1 MIIREFIKKFTI
13 DNVDEIINIIN
24 KEKIERSQDPTI
36 TLRNFYAV
44 FCVLRECNGDPNYR
58 NFVKQGA
65 GYESLIKALGAKDGD
80 VNLSITNQ
88 VLDYFVDKNNYEK
101 IKSYSKEQNPEKN
114 AEDVLKKLKEF
125 TMNKSEPDE
134 KMIVFLDFLI
144 KIAEGKILKE
154 LNIEEIIKKTLKVK
168 ENKQVIFTGA
178 PGTGKTYTVREVVK
192 EECKNNEER
201 FKFVQ
206 FHSSY
211 DYTDFVEGLRPAK
224 VAGAENTTFVRM
236 DGIFKAFCR
245 KIVEAG
251 LEEVSE
257 EKGRT
262 HQKLSDEDKEKLLE
276 DLYNVEKKE
285 VKDPEDKNKLDI
297 FDGEKAEQYYFIVDE
312 INRADL
318 GKVFGELMFGLEES
332 YRGIEH
338 RFDTQYMNLPTYKIK
353 EDKGEEVEI
362 MSFDCFKKGFFI
374 PGNLHFIGTM
384 NDIDRSVESFDFA
397 LRRRFQWIE
406 IKANEIMEESLK
418 SMYKKEEKIQGDI
431 SKKEEENIK
440 ELSNRII
447 NMNRLLNPEEGDTFG
462 LSEAYHIGP
471 AYFKSIFT
479 DENLREQIKEE
490 KFSWSTEGKEQLEG
504 IFKHKIASI
513 IREYLRGRDS
523 SKIENLVDRCKKALI
538 PEGIKQE

>member
-1 MIIREFIKKFTI
+1 MSKFLELNDLKGTSPEKVKKF
-13 DNVDEIINIIN
+13 V
-24 KEKIERSQDPTI
+24 
-36 TLRNFYAV
+36 V
-44 FCVLRECNGDPNYR
+44 
-58 NFVKQGA
+58 
-65 GYESLIKALGAKDGD
+65 
-80 VNLSITNQ
+80 
-88 VLDYFVDKNNYEK
+88 
-101 IKSYSKEQNPEKN
+101 
-114 AEDVLKKLKEF
+114 KLKESGILEEETIDYKKRRLIISGNLTF
-125 TMNKSEPDE
+125 WFVFNNEETIEDFDDIKDDYFLVYLQYTDRLKVCKGIKRRDDMEIKGLSYLQGDGENDVGKKPNKH
-134 KMIVFLDFLI
+134 I
-144 KIAEGKILKE
+144 KTKNKTGTTIDGWMEDAEA
-154 LNIEEIIKKTLKVK
+154 IEVIKKLIEWERTKMGNNIDEIVSK
-168 ENKQVIFTGA
+168 AIGVNKQVIFTGA
-178 PGTGKTYTVREVVK
+178 PGTGKTYTVREVV
-192 EECKNNEER
+192 EEKCGKNENR

-224 VAGAENTTFVRM
+224 VVGAENTTFVRM

-245 KIVEAG
+245 KIVEDG
-251 LEEVSE
+251 L
-257 EKGRT
+257 T
-262 HQKLSDEDKEKLLE
+262 YQKLSDEDKEKLLE

-285 VKDPEDKNKLDI
+285 VKDPKDNNKLDI
-297 FDGEKAEQYYFIVDE
+297 FDGKKEEEQYYFIVDE

-332 YRGIEH
+332 YRGIKH
-338 RFDTQYMNLPTYKIK
+338 RFDTQYMNLPTYIVKDGVAEK
-353 EDKGEEVEI
+353 L
-362 MSFDCFKKGFFI
+362 SFDCFKNGFFI
-374 PGNLHFIGTM
+374 PKNLHFIGTM

>member
-1 MIIREFIKKFTI
+1 MKVADYLKEVKRSGSDEYKFLYEKMKNNKGKTYVIISLLLCIEDENKMEAKNFKFKEIGFVELFADKNKGGESTYGWNMSYDTI
-13 DNVDEIINIIN
+13 FGEVVNEQLDGDT
-24 KEKIERSQDPTI
+24 KTQKAQ
-36 TLRNFYAV
+36 NFYKKIAKGLDGTSD
-44 FCVLRECNGDPNYR
+44 LRQVYAK
-58 NFVKQGA
+58 VKEHV
-65 GYESLIKALGAKDGD
+65 ESL
-80 VNLSITNQ
+80 
-88 VLDYFVDKNNYEK
+88 
-101 IKSYSKEQNPEKN
+101 
-114 AEDVLKKLKEF
+114 KLKDQRWVDLF
-125 TMNKSEPDE
+125 
-134 KMIVFLDFLI
+134 
-144 KIAEGKILKE
+144 
-154 LNIEEIIKKTLKVK
+154 EEIIEKGSGNMNNTNK
-168 ENKQVIFTGA
+168 EPKISQIVGDSIDANKQVIFTGA
-178 PGTGKTYTVREVVK
+178 PGTGKTYTVREVV
-192 EECKNNEER
+192 EEKCGKNENR

-224 VAGAENTTFVRM
+224 VVGAENTTFVRM

-245 KIVEAG
+245 KIVEDG
-251 LEEVSE
+251 L
-257 EKGRT
+257 T
-262 HQKLSDEDKEKLLE
+262 YQKLSDEDKEKLLE

-285 VKDPEDKNKLDI
+285 VKDPKDNNKLDI
-297 FDGEKAEQYYFIVDE
+297 FDGKKEEEQYYFIVDE

-332 YRGIEH
+332 YRGIKH
-338 RFDTQYMNLPTYKIK
+338 RFDTQYMNLPTYIVKDGVAEK
-353 EDKGEEVEI
+353 L
-362 MSFDCFKKGFFI
+362 SFDCFKNGFFI
-374 PGNLHFIGTM
+374 PKNLHFIGTM